1 MATTNPL
8 QLSASLLLAA
18 ASAVALVAGCPSPT
32 EDTLIESLG
41 DEVSGVEESELHRY
55 GQPCL
60 ACHDAYFGEEPH
72 MAVAGT
78 VFATPIDEITVEG
91 AVVELTDATGS
102 KVTARTN
109 CAGNF
114 YIELADWTPVY
125 PLRAVVTCTLPDGRT
140 RRNVMGTRIERDGSC
155 SSCHTNEAPGQDTPG
170 RVFCTDEVLQ
180 QPFRNASACNGG
192 PGAGG

>member
-1 MATTNPL
+1 MATTNRL
-8 QLSASLLLAA
+8 QLSTSLLLAA
-18 ASAVALVAGCPSPT
+18 AGAVTLVAGCPSPT
-32 EDTLIESLG
+32 EDALIESLG
-41 DEVSGVEESELHRY
+41 EEVSGVPEGELHRY

-60 ACHDAYFGEEPH
+60 ACHDAYLGEEPL

-78 VFATPIDEITVEG
+78 VFATPIDEVTVEG
-91 AVVELTDATGS
+91 AVVQLTDATGS
-102 KVTARTN
+102 QVTARTN

-114 YIELADWTPVY
+114 HVDLADWTPVF

-155 SSCHTNEAPGQDTPG
+155 ASCHTNEAPGQDTPG
-170 RVFCTDEVLQ
+170 RVFCTDEVLE
-180 QPFRNASACNGG
+180 QPFLQSTACSGG